1 MSPAAPLD
9 GEDIATVRW
18 EDARHWL
25 SIYDDLLRFKRGVL
39 ARIER
44 DLTTLSPIARRA
56 ASVDVRIL
64 ETQMEGYLA
73 RLDLWYQRVWELRGL
88 WLDPDGHIIRHQGG
102 EARLSKRVPTARF
115 SSRPPAPL
123 LHTG

>member
-18 EDARHWL
+18 EDARHWI

-44 DLTTLSPIARRA
+44 DLTTLTPIARRA

-64 ETQMEGYLA
+64 ETQMDGYLA
-73 RLDLWYQRVWELRGL
+73 RLDLWYHRVWELRGL
-88 WLDPDGHIIRHQGG
+88 WLDPDGHIIRHQG
-102 EARLSKRVPTARF
+102 
-115 SSRPPAPL
+115 
-123 LHTG
+123 